1 MNALALPEL
10 HVAAGR
16 VAAVAALGVP
26 TVGRRHRL
34 VTVAAIA
41 VVAAVAV
48 TVLASQAASVVT
60 VTTMMWVMD
69 QVLWISLVWLARVM
83 A

>member
-34 VTVAAIA
+34 VAAAA

-48 TVLASQAASVVT
+48 TVLAGQAASVVT